1 MCPRSSAL
9 GFLGCWGSWGLTGPW
24 ASWGFQS
31 GARIQGLRS
40 GELAGLH
47 RCEPHLLTACQLPAH
62 PGPPTLTLGF
72 FTPLPLGCSSE
83 SCRFRGL
90 FSARGV
96 STKLESWGRGVA
108 FSPKGSDWWSET
120 SRVATRAGGFRA
132 PVLRVQ
138 PPSRPYSYSLEKSI
152 GPGAQKEH
160 WALLLQ
166 LCAPGQGLPLQGG
179 PC

>member
-1 MCPRSSAL
+1 M
-9 GFLGCWGSWGLTGPW
+9 GPW
-24 ASWGFQS
+24 VSWGFQS

-40 GELAGLH
+40 GELVGLH
-47 RCEPHLLTACQLPAH
+47 RCEPHLLTACQLPTH
-62 PGPPTLTLGF
+62 PGLPTLTLGF

-108 FSPKGSDWWSET
+108 FSPKGSDWWRET
-120 SRVATRAGGFRA
+120 TRVAARASGFSTEAQYCESSPPPAPAPTPWRRA
-132 PVLRVQ
+132 QGLGCRQ
-138 PPSRPYSYSLEKSI
+138 
-152 GPGAQKEH
+152 H
-160 WALLLQ
+160 WAPLLQ
-166 LCAPGQGLPLQGG
+166 PCAPDQGLPLQGG